1 MLSFLVRRMITATI
15 TIVVTVAVIFI
26 ITRKLGDP
34 IAFMLG
40 PRATPEQINFFR
52 EKAGLNDALG
62 LQFLN
67 YLRDLVSFDFG
78 ESISTGR
85 SVSSEVLLYLPATL
99 ELVTFATL
107 TGLIIF
113 VPLGVY
119 GASRRGSLIAKICDG
134 VVTLGV
140 SIPSFWLGL
149 FLIFIFYYILE
160 LAPPPFGRVS
170 GSSNVESVTGFLTI
184 DSLIVG
190 NVSALLSALS
200 YLALPC
206 LTLALTSCVPI
217 LKLTKEMMVSV
228 LKSPYIRTARNLGLP
243 EREVVWKLA
252 FKNALVPI
260 LTLSAMTFGFLIG
273 GSVLVETVFSW
284 PGIGLYAVQ
293 SMYKLDY
300 APVLAVTI
308 IATVSFVFVYF
319 LVDLISAIVDP
330 RIRAKS

>member
-1 MLSFLVRRMITATI
+1 MLSFLVRRMITATV

-34 IAFMLG
+34 VAFMLG
-40 PRATPEQINFFR
+40 PRATPEQIDFFR
-52 EKAGLNDALG
+52 EKAGLNDSLVV
-62 LQFLN
+62 QFLN
-67 YLRDLVSFDFG
+67 YLRDLLSFDFG
-78 ESISTGR
+78 NSISTGR

-99 ELVTFATL
+99 ELVIFATFL
-107 TGLIIF
+107 GLIIF
-113 VPLGVY
+113 VPLGIFA
-119 GASRRGSLIAKICDG
+119 ASRKGSFISRMCDG
-134 VVTLGV
+134 IVTLGV

-160 LAPPPFGRVS
+160 IAPPPFGRIS
-170 GSSNVESVTGFLTI
+170 GSSSVESVTGFLTV
-184 DSLIVG
+184 DSLLAG
-190 NVSALLSALS
+190 DLAALTSALS
-200 YLALPC
+200 YLVLPC

-217 LKLTKEMMVSV
+217 LKLTKEMMSSV
-228 LKSPYIRTARNLGLP
+228 LKAPYIRSARNLGLA
-243 EREVVWKLA
+243 EGEIIWKLA
-252 FKNALVPI
+252 FKNALIPV

-319 LVDLISAIVDP
+319 VVDMVSAIVDP